1 VERGFSVVRRK
12 LLLKNRGPQDAQG
25 LYARA
30 VKAYSYGDYLESLHL
45 AWAAV
50 QLDSQD
56 ARFWFARAMSERAL
70 GDGESARASAR
81 RGAAL
86 DFLTRNDSVRML
98 DHVSTADQGFLR
110 EASAGLTRES
120 ARRIA
125 AGSAPLE
132 SLARTVNSNS
142 SSDSRELAHK
152 VPWNRREWKRA
163 AARPIKKPGG
173 VSAPPGFFISR
184 VFVFALNLPPVAG
197 KCVSIT
203 REKSELFSWRRLQ
216 ESITIQ
222 IKAVSAK
229 SQILSFS
236 ITHQG
241 MRMD

>member
-1 VERGFSVVRRK
+1 MPKAGKSGSDSNTTPSDHTGPLTTTAYQSAPIVRTEPGPVERGFSVVRRK

-30 VKAYSYGDYLESLHL
+30 VKAYSYGDYLESLDL

-152 VPWNRREWKRA
+152 VP
-163 AARPIKKPGG
+163 
-173 VSAPPGFFISR
+173 
-184 VFVFALNLPPVAG
+184 
-197 KCVSIT
+197 
-203 REKSELFSWRRLQ
+203 
-216 ESITIQ
+216 
-222 IKAVSAK
+222 
-229 SQILSFS
+229 
-236 ITHQG
+236 
-241 MRMD
+241 